1 MTDESARYS
10 SEPRTRWRM
19 KELNKQTKIHNSRP
33 AADAYAHSEQEGAQS
48 RRELE
53 LEIAQEREREVKAKR
68 GRLLWLAVGI
78 VLIAANLR
86 GALTAVGPVV
96 GRIKDDLSLSGAG
109 AGMLTT
115 LGLLAFAVISPVAPK
130 LSRRFGAENMLLAG
144 MALITVGVI
153 VRAAPYS
160 ALLFAGTVL
169 IGIGI
174 GVGNVLVPALIKR
187 DFENR
192 AGLMTGIYSVALTL
206 VAGIASGVSIPIAD
220 APGFGWRGALGV
232 WGLASAL
239 AMVAWLPQVSRGR
252 RERGVSRPASASAR
266 PWRSPL
272 AWQVSLFMG
281 FQSIIFY
288 VNVTWLPEL
297 LQDRGM
303 SPGTAG
309 WMLSLMQII
318 GLPANFLAPVLA
330 ARRPSQRGIM
340 AVVMAM
346 LLVGYGGLL
355 FDSGTGP
362 LTVAWVL
369 LIGIGAGA
377 SFSLCLV
384 FFSLRTR
391 TASEATE
398 LSGMAQFVG
407 YLVAAVGPAFI
418 GFVHDRS
425 GGWQTPLVVMVV
437 VVALAALFGLGSSR
451 AAYVSST
458 SAQASNNPTS
468 SDTK

>member
-1 MTDESARYS
+1 MSDSLDKKSRATTVRAEEKAVLSAR
-10 SEPRTRWRM
+10 
-19 KELNKQTKIHNSRP
+19 
-33 AADAYAHSEQEGAQS
+33 
-48 RRELE
+48 
-53 LEIAQEREREVKAKR
+53 R
-68 GRLLWLAVGI
+68 GQLIWLAVGI

-96 GRIKDDLSLSGAG
+96 GRIKDDLGLSGAG

-130 LSRRFGAENMLLAG
+130 LSRRFGAENLLLAG
-144 MALITVGVI
+144 LALITLGVI
-153 VRAAPYS
+153 VRTSPYA
-160 ALLFAGTVL
+160 ALLFAGTGL
-169 IGIGI
+169 IGLGIGI
-174 GVGNVLVPALIKR
+174 ANVLVPAVIKR
-187 DFENR
+187 DFAGR

-220 APGFGWRGALGV
+220 APGWGWRGALGV
-232 WGLASAL
+232 WGFASAL
-239 AMVAWLPQVSRGR
+239 AMIVWLPQVIRSR
-252 RERGVSRPASASAR
+252 RERQVRQQTPGIKLWGSA
-266 PWRSPL
+266 L
-272 AWQVSLFMG
+272 AWQVTLYMG

-303 SPGTAG
+303 DAGTAG

-340 AVVMAM
+340 SVVMGM
-346 LLVGYGGLL
+346 LLIGYLGLFL
-355 FDSGTGP
+355 DHGTGP
-362 LTVAWVL
+362 LAVL
-369 LIGIGAGA
+369 WIVLIGIGAGA

-384 FFSLRTR
+384 FFALRTR
-391 TASEATE
+391 TAVEATE
-398 LSGMAQFVG
+398 LSGMAQSVG

-425 GGWQTPLVVMVV
+425 GGWQAPLGVMLGVVL
-437 VVALAALFGLGSSR
+437 LASLFGFGSSR
-451 AAYVSST
+451 HAYVSSA
-458 SAQASNNPTS
+458 SAPDHDPTPT
-468 SDTK
+468 DTQ

>member
-1 MTDESARYS
+1 MNK
-10 SEPRTRWRM
+10 RTNMQR
-19 KELNKQTKIHNSRP
+19 SRP
-33 AADAYAHSEQEGAQS
+33 AEDAYSHSEQERAQS
-48 RRELE
+48 GRELE
-53 LEIAQEREREVKAKR
+53 LELAQERERAEKAKR

-86 GALTAVGPVV
+86 GALTAVGPLV

-115 LGLLAFAVISPVAPK
+115 LGLLAFAAISPVAPK
-130 LSRRFGAENMLLAG
+130 LSRRFGAENTLLAG

-153 VRAAPYS
+153 VRAVPYS
-160 ALLFAGTVL
+160 ALLFAGTLL
-169 IGIGI
+169 IGVGI
-174 GVGNVLVPALIKR
+174 GLGNVLVPALIKR
-187 DFENR
+187 DFASR

-252 RERGVSRPASASAR
+252 REGRSASSSASPSAR

-309 WMLSLMQII
+309 WMLSLMQIV

-340 AVVMAM
+340 TVVMAM
-346 LLVGYGGLL
+346 LLVGYAGLL
-355 FDSGTGP
+355 FDSGAGP

-391 TASEATE
+391 TATEATE

-418 GFVHDRS
+418 GFVHDSS
-425 GGWQTPLVVMVV
+425 GGWHTPLVVMVV

-451 AAYVSST
+451 AAYVSPASAGISPNST
-458 SAQASNNPTS
+458 GG
-468 SDTK
+468 DTK

>member
-1 MTDESARYS
+1 MDKTAEYKGKPDTETTMNAEERL
-10 SEPRTRWRM
+10 ER
-19 KELNKQTKIHNSRP
+19 
-33 AADAYAHSEQEGAQS
+33 EQYQ
-48 RRELE
+48 RELE
-53 LEIAQEREREVKAKR
+53 LELAQDRERAEKAKR

-96 GRIKDDLSLSGAG
+96 GRIKDDLGLSGAG

-115 LGLLAFAVISPVAPK
+115 LGLLAFAVISPIAPK
-130 LSRRFGAENMLLAG
+130 LSRRFGAENLLLAG

-153 VRAAPYS
+153 VRAAPYA
-160 ALLFAGTVL
+160 ALLFVGTGL

-174 GVGNVLVPALIKR
+174 GIGNVLVPALIKR
-187 DFENR
+187 DFASR
-192 AGLMTGIYSVALTL
+192 AGVMTGIYSVALTL

-232 WGLASAL
+232 WGLASAI
-239 AMVAWLPQVSRGR
+239 AMIAWLPQVSRGR
-252 RERGVSRPASASAR
+252 RERQDRGSADSAVR
-266 PWRSPL
+266 LWRSAL
-272 AWQVSLFMG
+272 AWQVTFYMG

-303 SPGTAG
+303 SASAAG
-309 WMLSLMQII
+309 WMLSLMQVI

-340 AVVMAM
+340 LVVGGM
-346 LLVGYGGLL
+346 LLAGYAGLF
-355 FDSGTGP
+355 FDHGVGP
-362 LTVAWVL
+362 LAVLWVI

-384 FFSLRTR
+384 LFSLRTR
-391 TASEATE
+391 TAAEATE
-398 LSGMAQFVG
+398 LSGMAQSVG
-407 YLVAAVGPAFI
+407 YLIAAIGPAFI

-425 GGWQTPLVVMVV
+425 GGWQAPLGVMLG
-437 VVALAALFGLGSSR
+437 VVALTLVFGLGSSR
-451 AAYVSST
+451 AAYVTASS
-458 SAQASNNPTS
+458 AMPADPTR

>member
-1 MTDESARYS
+1 
-10 SEPRTRWRM
+10 M
-19 KELNKQTKIHNSRP
+19 KNKTNQHNHRAGGQPEKRLDSR
-33 AADAYAHSEQEGAQS
+33 AEFE
-48 RRELE
+48 RELA
-53 LEIAQEREREVKAKR
+53 LEQAQERERAEKAKR
-68 GRLLWLAVGI
+68 GRLIWLAVGI

-130 LSRRFGAENMLLAG
+130 LSRRFGAENTLLAG

-153 VRAAPYS
+153 VRAVPNA

-169 IGIGI
+169 IGVGI
-174 GVGNVLVPALIKR
+174 GLGNVLVPALIKR
-187 DFENR
+187 DFASR

-239 AMVAWLPQVSRGR
+239 AMIAWLPQVSRGR
-252 RERGVSRPASASAR
+252 QERVVRSSALASAR

-272 AWQVSLFMG
+272 AWQVSLYMG

-346 LLVGYGGLL
+346 LLVGYGGML
-355 FDSGTGP
+355 FDSGAGP

-391 TASEATE
+391 TATEATE

-418 GFVHDRS
+418 GFVHDSS

-451 AAYVSST
+451 AAFVSS
-458 SAQASNNPTS
+458 ASERVSPDSTDT
-468 SDTK
+468 DTK

>member
-1 MTDESARYS
+1 MKNTSNRENNAMLDEDRPGAL
-10 SEPRTRWRM
+10 SE
-19 KELNKQTKIHNSRP
+19 S
-33 AADAYAHSEQEGAQS
+33 D
-48 RRELE
+48 RELA
-53 LEIAQEREREVKAKR
+53 LEQAQERERAEKAKR

-96 GRIKDDLSLSGAG
+96 GRIKDDLGLSGAG

-130 LSRRFGAENMLLAG
+130 LSRRFGAENTLLAG
-144 MALITVGVI
+144 MALVTVGVI

-187 DFENR
+187 DFANR

-232 WGLASAL
+232 WGLASTL
-239 AMVAWLPQVSRGR
+239 AMIAWLPQVSRGR
-252 RERGVSRPASASAR
+252 RERGLSRPAVASAR

-303 SPGTAG
+303 SAGTAG

-340 AVVMAM
+340 AIVMTM

-355 FDSGTGP
+355 FDAGTGP

-391 TASEATE
+391 TATEATE

-418 GFVHDRS
+418 GFIHDRS

-451 AAYVSST
+451 ASYVSS
-458 SAQASNNPTS
+458 ASVPGSNDSTGA
-468 SDTK
+468 DTK

>member
-1 MTDESARYS
+1 MKNTSNRENNAMLDLDRPGVPSES
-10 SEPRTRWRM
+10 E
-19 KELNKQTKIHNSRP
+19 
-33 AADAYAHSEQEGAQS
+33 
-48 RRELE
+48 RELA
-53 LEIAQEREREVKAKR
+53 LEQAQERERAEKAKR

-96 GRIKDDLSLSGAG
+96 GRIKDDLALSGAG

-115 LGLLAFAVISPVAPK
+115 LGLLAFAVISPAAPK
-130 LSRRFGAENMLLAG
+130 LSRRYGAENTLLVG

-174 GVGNVLVPALIKR
+174 GLGNVLVPALIKR
-187 DFENR
+187 DFANR

-232 WGLASAL
+232 WGLASTL
-239 AMVAWLPQVSRGR
+239 AMIAWLPQVSRGR
-252 RERGVSRPASASAR
+252 RERGVSRPVVASAR

-340 AVVMAM
+340 AIVMTM

-355 FDSGTGP
+355 LDAGTGP

-369 LIGIGAGA
+369 LIGVGAGA

-418 GFVHDRS
+418 GFIHDRS

-451 AAYVSST
+451 AAYVSSASV
-458 SAQASNNPTS
+458 SAPNDSTGA
-468 SDTK
+468 DTK

>member
-1 MTDESARYS
+1 MKNKSNQREEMTGVRTEEHPDART
-10 SEPRTRWRM
+10 EF
-19 KELNKQTKIHNSRP
+19 E
-33 AADAYAHSEQEGAQS
+33 
-48 RRELE
+48 RELA
-53 LEIAQEREREVKAKR
+53 LEQAQEHERTEKAKR

-86 GALTAVGPVV
+86 GALTAVGPLV

-130 LSRRFGAENMLLAG
+130 LSRRFGAENTLLAG
-144 MALITVGVI
+144 MGLITVGVI
-153 VRAAPYS
+153 VRAAPYA
-160 ALLFAGTVL
+160 ALLFGGTVL

-174 GVGNVLVPALIKR
+174 GLGNVLVPALIKR
-187 DFENR
+187 DFDNR

-239 AMVAWLPQVSRGR
+239 AMAAWLPQVTRGR
-252 RERGVSRPASASAR
+252 RERDIRRTASPSAR

-346 LLVGYGGLL
+346 LLVGYAGLL
-355 FDSGTGP
+355 FDAGTGP

-369 LIGIGAGA
+369 LIGVGAGA

-391 TASEATE
+391 TATEATE

-407 YLVAAVGPAFI
+407 YLVAAVGPALI

-437 VVALAALFGLGSSR
+437 VVALAAVFGLGSSR

-468 SDTK
+468 LDTK

>member
-1 MTDESARYS
+1 MKNKTKQQDHRTGEGPEERPDAP
-10 SEPRTRWRM
+10 SEF
-19 KELNKQTKIHNSRP
+19 E
-33 AADAYAHSEQEGAQS
+33 
-48 RRELE
+48 RELA
-53 LEIAQEREREVKAKR
+53 LEQAQERERAEKAKR

-130 LSRRFGAENMLLAG
+130 LSRRLGAENTLLAG

-153 VRAAPYS
+153 VRAAPY
-160 ALLFAGTVL
+160 AAPLFAGTVL
-169 IGIGI
+169 IGVGI
-174 GVGNVLVPALIKR
+174 GLGNVLVPALIKR
-187 DFENR
+187 DFASR

-239 AMVAWLPQVSRGR
+239 ALVAWLPQVSRGR
-252 RERGVSRPASASAR
+252 RERVVRSSSLTSAR

-346 LLVGYGGLL
+346 LLVGYAGLL
-355 FDSGTGP
+355 FDAGTGP

-391 TASEATE
+391 TATEATE

-425 GGWQTPLVVMVV
+425 SGWQTPLVVMVV
-437 VVALAALFGLGSSR
+437 VVILAAVFGLGSSR
-451 AAYVSST
+451 AAYVSSS
-458 SAQASNNPTS
+458 SATASANSTRD
-468 SDTK
+468 DTK